1 MQLYD
6 NDQRVTIHCKATN
19 GDGNCGKRQCRGDD
33 RKNFVAAL
41 KYESVESY
49 RIKQADKMMIEGD
62 SHEPPHLYTSK
73 VMRNAKYEARMQ
85 EYRDPNPITAIC
97 KFKRTQEGREV
108 IRDISLDPV
117 VVYFWSNHQI
127 RVYNRARTS
136 PNACLCIDAT
146 GNVSKH
152 MFLYYGV

>member
-1 MQLYD
+1 MCQNLVYIPGYCKCGSKLKATIMQLYD

-97 KFKRTQEGREV
+97 KFKRTQEDV
-108 IRDISLDPV
+108 KS
-117 VVYFWSNHQI
+117 
-127 RVYNRARTS
+127 
-136 PNACLCIDAT
+136 
-146 GNVSKH
+146 
-152 MFLYYGV
+152 